1 MMTVPT
7 GHYRY
12 EIFHA
17 NELVAIEEESLAPG
31 ALKGVR
37 RSVPA
42 GNVHEVEAALDSDGF
57 VLRMDVHYR
66 RGLFARNAAY
76 ETADETMRGS
86 ISALA
91 GRNAV
96 TAKMG
101 RFREVDADLVL
112 FKALIIAHVRARGQ
126 SRWTGRVAVV
136 DPNTL
141 VAAPCKQTYRQRD
154 TSGRIWMFEPRMGE
168 VEEIELDGEG
178 RIIGLRDRSGLK
190 AVLAD
195 AWSAQRT

>member
-1 MMTVPT
+1 MTVPN

-12 EIFHA
+12 EIFSA
-17 NELVAIEEESLAPG
+17 NELVAIEEESLAGG

-42 GNVHEVEAALDSDGF
+42 GNVHKVEARLDSDGF
-57 VLRMDVHYR
+57 VLRADVHYR
-66 RGLFARNAAY
+66 RGPFARNAIY
-76 ETADETMRGS
+76 EIADEMMRGS
-86 ISALA
+86 VSALA

-96 TAKMG
+96 TAKLG
-101 RFREVDADLVL
+101 RFREVDADLIL
-112 FKALIIAHVRARGQ
+112 FKALIISHVRARGQ

-141 VAAPCKQTYRQRD
+141 VVSPCKQTYRQRD

-168 VEEIELDGEG
+168 VEEIELDAEG
-178 RIIGLRDRSGLK
+178 RIIGLRDRIGFK
-190 AVLAD
+190 AVLA
-195 AWSAQRT
+195 APEPAHRC